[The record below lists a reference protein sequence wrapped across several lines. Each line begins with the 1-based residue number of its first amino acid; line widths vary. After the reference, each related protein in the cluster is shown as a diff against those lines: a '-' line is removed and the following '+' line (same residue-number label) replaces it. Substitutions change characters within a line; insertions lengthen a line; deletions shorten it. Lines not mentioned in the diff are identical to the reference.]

1 MLDPASSTLHD
12 PRSGDIRMNDRIN
25 NGTPRNPRRSLG
37 LTLVEVASCTA
48 MTTIVMALFIVMFGV
63 GRSDRLRSHSG
74 SNLSMLV
81 QGMYTYAADW
91 EGRQWTKVPD
101 EMSDYDGD
109 IDTYN
114 DQVRCVESMILGTD
128 SQGLVWGWWMN
139 GYLCSSSSPG
149 SSNEQTF
156 DQLFQPYSIMGDFEF
171 YRDTDG
177 AHSLFHTRGFREY
190 VASSLHDGVFYQP
203 GSRDSKL
210 NELMDRSGQEFFGPY
225 FRKGSGSSRQFLSK
239 PGYTM
244 SPAAMWSPDVHRAS
258 SDGDWRDP
266 RFIDD
271 GYRSP
276 SIVQCVHPD
285 LKTMFVER
293 WWIDGAP
300 SRFHPD
306 SVDPPTGPRSIEN
319 VDRYHWSFN
328 QGHASAPLTA
338 FYDGSIAPLT
348 VGDAF
353 HDDRRSR
360 KSSGYGLW
368 SRDSPMGGDGYLGDR
383 GNGDGFSSF
392 HILTVDGIEGRD
404 LLRRRDG

>member
-1 MLDPASSTLHD
+1 
-12 PRSGDIRMNDRIN
+12 
-25 NGTPRNPRRSLG
+25 
-37 LTLVEVASCTA
+37 
-48 MTTIVMALFIVMFGV
+48 
-63 GRSDRLRSHSG
+63 
-74 SNLSMLV
+74 MLV

-225 FRKGSGSSRQFLSK
+225 FRKGSGSFRQFLSK
-239 PGYTM
+239 
-244 SPAAMWSPDVHRAS
+244 
-258 SDGDWRDP
+258 
-266 RFIDD
+266 
-271 GYRSP
+271 
-276 SIVQCVHPD
+276 
-285 LKTMFVER
+285 
-293 WWIDGAP
+293 
-300 SRFHPD
+300 
-306 SVDPPTGPRSIEN
+306 
-319 VDRYHWSFN
+319 
-328 QGHASAPLTA
+328 
-338 FYDGSIAPLT
+338 
-348 VGDAF
+348 
-353 HDDRRSR
+353 
-360 KSSGYGLW
+360 
-368 SRDSPMGGDGYLGDR
+368 
-383 GNGDGFSSF
+383 
-392 HILTVDGIEGRD
+392 
-404 LLRRRDG
+404 